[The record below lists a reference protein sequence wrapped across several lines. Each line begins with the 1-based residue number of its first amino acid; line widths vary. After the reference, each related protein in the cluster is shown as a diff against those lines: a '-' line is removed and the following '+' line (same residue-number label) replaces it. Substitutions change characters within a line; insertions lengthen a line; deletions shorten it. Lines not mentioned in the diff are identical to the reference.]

1 MDFTTKL
8 QQKLHNKIISA
19 SNISFSKLSNNKV
32 YSNASASITFL
43 KILTQNDEAQK
54 NGILF
59 YFWH

>member
-59 YFWH
+59 YF